1 MNSNVIRI
9 MPVHQRVESQRYP
22 SCFSIQESLDSP
34 PRSTERGYITC
45 SLRPC
50 DGSDSSSALLSA
62 SLDHCARRSTADPSD
77 SLSALLS
84 QAEAQDPRSGHS
96 KQGTRVTN
104 GAGLRDLSTNNLAID
119 TNMTLNKRRIRPVVL
134 EIHRIFNAQHTLQP
148 SHPRPART

>member
-9 MPVHQRVESQRYP
+9 MPVHQRVESPRYP

-62 SLDHCARRSTADPSD
+62 SLDHCTRR
-77 SLSALLS
+77 
-84 QAEAQDPRSGHS
+84 G
-96 KQGTRVTN
+96 
-104 GAGLRDLSTNNLAID
+104 
-119 TNMTLNKRRIRPVVL
+119 VVL
-134 EIHRIFNAQHTLQP
+134 P
-148 SHPRPART
+148 SRLFDDLTSLKLCDELRQTHPTPFRRFSPKQNGKPRGAAIRSKGRE